1 MQWGALAAAAC
12 AEQLCPWALLP
23 SWQLAR
29 TCMPCGAL
37 GHGIVMFWIVMFQ
50 QGAPTAEAPLNSC
63 RPVVWVRQHTSIGL
77 AWMI

>member
-1 MQWGALAAAAC
+1 
-12 AEQLCPWALLP
+12 
-23 SWQLAR
+23 
-29 TCMPCGAL
+29 
-37 GHGIVMFWIVMFQ
+37 MFWIVMLR